1 MARERR
7 EIYPYTTTPTTTT
20 EEPYLAI
27 TVSWDLT
34 YIDFPIC
41 LARVLVYFQLLGPAR
56 LDLHESGTI
65 G

>member
-1 MARERR
+1 MTFKLTDVIMVRERR

-41 LARVLVYFQLLGPAR
+41 LARVLVVVFNYF
-56 LDLHESGTI
+56 
-65 G
+65 

>member
-1 MARERR
+1 MLLTDVIMVRERR

-41 LARVLVYFQLLGPAR
+41 LARVLVVVFNYF
-56 LDLHESGTI
+56 
-65 G
+65 